1 MVSPT
6 VAGEL
11 SPLNPDDAF
20 NTLYASYVPHDL
32 KYSADF
38 EDSLAD
44 ILLDEAKNTSDT
56 GLRVIPEDSD
66 EQPRE
71 GVSIRETDVLLP
83 DLPGIAEDELP
94 LPLNDPRRIFTSAI
108 PGIKLTHPGG
118 YLEGGPGLDPEMDTF
133 LDDFIGRRPGISNA
147 RELDRAIQR
156 EVDASVEL
164 LRERMR
170 ARQRAK
176 EKNEQIEKEIRALVD
191 QHSME
196 LKIQRRM
203 AEEQREKREA
213 RGRRTVSYTHLTL
226 PTKRIV

>member
-6 VAGEL
+6 AAGDA
-11 SPLNPDDAF
+11 SPSNNDDVF
-20 NTLYASYVPHDL
+20 NSLYASYVPHDL

-44 ILLDEAKNTSDT
+44 LLLEAKDTSDT

-66 EQPRE
+66 EQPQD
-71 GVSIRETDVLLP
+71 GVSIRATDILLP
-83 DLPGIAEDELP
+83 DLPSIAEDELP
-94 LPLNDPRRIFTSAI
+94 LPLTDPRRIFASAI

-133 LDDFIGRRPGISNA
+133 PDDFIGHRPGISNA
-147 RELDRAIQR
+147 TELESAIRR
-156 EVDASVEL
+156 EVETSVEML
-164 LRERMR
+164 KERMR

-176 EKNEQIEKEIRALVD
+176 ERNEQIEKELRVLED
-191 QHSME
+191 QHGME

-203 AEEQREKREA
+203 AEEQRVKREA
-213 RGRRTVSYTHLTL
+213 RERKRRE
-226 PTKRIV
+226 KGGG